1 MINDANADHD
11 TITGLRTPTNF
22 GRPNWD
28 AVFKSIRKLHA
39 PTDAG
44 VFYCGPRLLGNQ
56 LQSKCHLYS
65 RPGFR
70 FVWKRENF

>member
-11 TITGLRTPTNF
+11 MITGLRTPTNF

-28 AVFKSIRKLHA
+28 VAFKSIRKLHA

-44 VFYCGPRLLGNQ
+44 VFYCGPKLLGSQ
-56 LQSKCHLYS
+56 LQSTCNLYS
-65 RPGFR
+65 RPGFK
-70 FVWKRENF
+70 FVWKKENF